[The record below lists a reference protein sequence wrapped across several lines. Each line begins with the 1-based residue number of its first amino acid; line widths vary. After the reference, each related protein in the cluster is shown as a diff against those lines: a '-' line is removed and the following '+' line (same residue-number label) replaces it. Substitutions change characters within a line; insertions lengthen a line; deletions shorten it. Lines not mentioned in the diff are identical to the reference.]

1 LETNKLKGH
10 TAMFAANIA
19 WGLMSPLSK
28 MVMNNPAVN
37 SWTLVSFRLIG
48 AAIAF
53 WFFSLFTKREKVT
66 FGDLKLMAVAALLGI
81 ILNQGVFVLGVSLT
95 SPVNASIV
103 TTTLPIVTMIL
114 AAIYLKEPIT
124 WLKFGGI
131 VVGASGALLLILSS
145 AGAGAMVDQRANLL
159 GIGLCF
165 FAQVS
170 YATYFVLFKNM
181 IGKYSGVTL
190 MKWMFLFS
198 ALFYLPFNFRHLVSI
213 DYSALPANVFGDVAF
228 IVFGGTFFSYLMIP
242 VGQKNL
248 RPTVAAMYNN
258 LQPIVASI
266 AAVYWHLDTFGW
278 QKTLAILLVFGGVY
292 LVTQSR
298 ARQA

>member
-1 LETNKLKGH
+1 MEKNKLKGH
-10 TAMFAANIA
+10 AAMFAANIA

-66 FGDLKLMAVAALLGI
+66 FGDLKLMALAALLGI

-131 VVGASGALLLILSS
+131 LVGASGAVLLILSNT
-145 AGAGAMVDQRANLL
+145 AMGHATDQRTSLY

-165 FAQVS
+165 LAQLS

-190 MKWMFLFS
+190 MKWMFLFA
-198 ALFYLPFNFRHLVSI
+198 ALFYLPFNFRHLVTM
-213 DYSALPANVFGDVAF
+213 DYSALPVNIFGDIAF
-228 IVFGGTFFSYLMIP
+228 IVFGGTFFSYMMIP

-278 QKTLAILLVFGGVY
+278 QKAFAILLVFGGVY

-298 ARQA
+298 ARDA